1 VRPPPATGAT
11 RSAGSEGV
19 GQPADHKSRSKACL
33 AAGREESHGPDCSE
47 ESKHIEAV
55 RNLLVEADDLG
66 EGAVEESDPATGKQ
80 FVALSALIDRRFD
93 DLQTLATQQERR
105 LAAEADRALCGL
117 LAVGAGERLD
127 RRPQALPT
135 HPCRPRLIQRAVPLR
150 YRATWQPG
158 QAEIAAEG
166 GAGRRPAHRRGRA
179 DASIARSSPC
189 GLAAPLPY
197 GAMASRDQSR
207 GQREGT
213 PGAA

>member
-1 VRPPPATGAT
+1 LLRQDWS
-11 RSAGSEGV
+11 RSASHLGARGV
-19 GQPADHKSRSKACL
+19 PPGDV
-33 AAGREESHGPDCSE
+33 E

-66 EGAVEESDPATGKQ
+66 EAAVEESDPATGKQ

-105 LAAEADRALCGL
+105 LAAEADCALCGL
-117 LAVGAGERLD
+117 LAVRAGERLD

-135 HPCRPRLIQRAVPLR
+135 HPCRPRLIQRAVPCDTALR
-150 YRATWQPG
+150 GNQDRLRLPPKAAP
-158 QAEIAAEG
+158 AEG
-166 GAGRRPAHRRGRA
+166 RPKGA
-179 DASIARSSPC
+179 DAPMNQSREAH
-189 GLAAPLPY
+189 LAAWPLHSPH
-197 GAMASRDQSR
+197 GAMASRGQSR